1 VRTAAMESSCPLIK
15 NILLLDS
22 EGKRIAVKY
31 YGTDWYPPCPSLSP
45 PSFKLELAVVLSVV
59 QTPETP
65 SPQPPAKLPLLTRVS
80 GRGHTPSWVHRRR
93 LTGRLWNTT
102 SCLR

>member
-15 NILLLDS
+15 NILILDS

-45 PSFKLELAVVLSVV
+45 PISTWCVWFVGVWIDAGAATHDAWILTVSSCPFVRALRNH
-59 QTPETP
+59 P
-65 SPQPPAKLPLLTRVS
+65 SCWKA
-80 GRGHTPSWVHRRR
+80 
-93 LTGRLWNTT
+93 
-102 SCLR
+102 